1 MGKYEKDT
9 HKKAPNQ
16 TLEKGKERLR
26 SFTDAVK
33 TKTDAVIG
41 KITADKNG
49 KRKKKISKKWII
61 ILIILAVLII
71 GGIVFLVFRKNQ
83 QKKLSAMKET
93 ARTTA
98 TVTRGDIS
106 NDMTSSGSLA
116 AKDTYTITS
125 LVSGKILTADFEEG
139 DEVKEGQVLYKI
151 DSTDV
156 QSSIATAEKSLESA
170 QEDYDDAQKDY
181 EEAEEMLSSRQITS
195 IQTGYVKDLNVKK
208 GDLLQSNGNIATL
221 YNDSSMKLRVPF
233 MNNEADALSVGQGVN
248 VVLSDSGEVISG
260 RVIAKASLKETMDG
274 GVVVKYVTIQV
285 TNPGGLSTKD
295 TASAYVGDIVSA
307 GSGTFTAAV
316 SESLRTDA
324 PNGLRIEEVLVSEGQ
339 YIEEG
344 TPLFTVTEESAADA
358 LKSYKK
364 SLNQAENTLESARE
378 RLDSLKEQLDEYT
391 ITAPIDGRVIYKN
404 AKAGDKISTGGNSAS
419 TLAMIYDLSALTFEM
434 SIDELDISK
443 IKTGQEVIVTA
454 DAFEDETFYGTV
466 TNVSLNGSYSSGVTT
481 YPVVV
486 TLEETGNLLP
496 SMNVNG
502 TIILEKSEDT
512 LIIPSD
518 ALNRGNIVYVETSSI
533 PADTEIETVEN
544 SNAPEGFTAV
554 RVTTGLTSDDSVEIL
569 SGLTEGMTVYSKA
582 ASSDTAFSFDMMGG
596 FPGGDMSGGGM
607 PSGGGSMPSGG
618 GGMPSGGGGGSAGG
632 GRSSGGGGMPGGGGF

>member
-1 MGKYEKDT
+1 MGKFEKDT
-9 HKKAPNQ
+9 HKRTPNQ
-16 TLEKGKERLR
+16 AVEKGKEKLR
-26 SFTDAVK
+26 SFADAVK
-33 TKTDAVIG
+33 SKTGAVMD
-41 KITADKNG
+41 KITTDKNG
-49 KRKKKISKKWII
+49 KKRKKLSKKWII
-61 ILIILAVLII
+61 IIIILAVLII
-71 GGIVFLVFRKNQ
+71 GGIVFLVIRNNQ

-139 DEVKEGQVLYKI
+139 DEVKEGQVLYEI

-170 QEDYDDAQKDY
+170 QEDYEDAKKDY
-181 EEAEEMLSSRQITS
+181 DEAEKMLSSRQITS

-233 MNNEADALSVGQGVN
+233 LNNEADALSVGQGVN
-248 VVLSDSGEVISG
+248 VVLSDSGELIAG
-260 RVIAKASLKETMDG
+260 RIVAKSNLKETMDG

-295 TASAYVGDIVSA
+295 TASAYVGDIVAA

-316 SESLRTDA
+316 TESLRTDA
-324 PNGLRIEEVLVSEGQ
+324 PNGLRIDEVLVSEGQ

-344 TPLFTVTEESAADA
+344 TPLFTVTEDSASDA
-358 LKSYKK
+358 LKTYKK
-364 SLNQAENTLESARE
+364 SLNQAENSLESARE

-404 AKAGDKISTGGNSAS
+404 AKAGDKISTGSNNAS

-518 ALNRGNIVYVETSSI
+518 ALNRGNIVYVETTSI
-533 PADTEIETVEN
+533 PADAEIETVEN
-544 SNAPEGFTAV
+544 SNAPDGFTAV
-554 RVTTGLTSDDSVEIL
+554 RVTTGLTSDDNVEIL
-569 SGLTEGMTVYSKA
+569 TGLTEGMTVYSKA
-582 ASSDTAFSFDMMGG
+582 ASSENTMSFDMMGG

-607 PSGGGSMPSGG
+607 PSGGGNMPSGGG
-618 GGMPSGGGGGSAGG
+618 GGMPSGGGSSGG